1 MYSEYTQLQLTFL
14 ALQLC
19 KCLPIISTECS
30 CRNKY
35 FYFRKKHSISGA
47 LFLITFWCNIDAS
60 CNSLMVFNWTLSV
73 ISSDIPCNSQFM
85 RFTMVPLRYVSDG
98 FCGDIVVFL
107 GFKVLTLMILLS
119 FPAVKMRRSKDLSLC
134 HKLKFSNP
142 YILAT

>member
-1 MYSEYTQLQLTFL
+1 
-14 ALQLC
+14 
-19 KCLPIISTECS
+19 
-30 CRNKY
+30 
-35 FYFRKKHSISGA
+35 
-47 LFLITFWCNIDAS
+47 
-60 CNSLMVFNWTLSV
+60 
-73 ISSDIPCNSQFM
+73 M

-142 YILAT
+142 YKLYLSNLMVQIFDISNLDYLIYQNS